1 MVGLWHLPDNI
12 QPRWLFTTHTVHKG
26 NTVCVSSPSS
36 QSGGCASC
44 VCDIF
49 SAFSHASRKD
59 SNGRHNALTVPI
71 CTKDKLMCKSLHVH
85 THEGKYLCASYNTL
99 TLCSPLCTVASSQ
112 DLWQCWIHI
121 PMFPLGAQSIEHRI
135 FCYYSWKT
143 WLYCRKT
150 GLKLFSCRG
159 ISNVSLWMCVSGFHA
174 QVMDSC
180 TATVPPHAA
189 GHGGDRDKPLGPSD
203 LNRSGSGSAHIQLFL
218 SLNYKEGERRGSRRW
233 RGSPHY
239 IQLRK
244 CLGYILVL
252 CLIRMY
258 VEIMQ

>member
-1 MVGLWHLPDNI
+1 MFLDNI
-12 QPRWLFTTHTVHKG
+12 QPRWLFTTRTVHKG
-26 NTVCVSSPSS
+26 TTVCVSSPSS
-36 QSGGCASC
+36 LSWACASC

-49 SAFSHASRKD
+49 SAFSHASQKV

-71 CTKDKLMCKSLHVH
+71 RTKYTLMCKSLHVH

-99 TLCSPLCTVASSQ
+99 TLCNLLCTVASSQ

-121 PMFPLGAQSIEHRI
+121 QMLPLGAQSIEHSI

-143 WLYCRKT
+143 WPYCRKT
-150 GLKLFSCRG
+150 GLKMFSCRG

-180 TATVPPHAA
+180 TATVPPHAV
-189 GHGGDRDKPLGPSD
+189 GHGRDRDKPLGPCD

-218 SLNYKEGERRGSRRW
+218 SLKWGRKQKELKMEGKSSLHTAW
-233 RGSPHY
+233 
-239 IQLRK
+239 K
-244 CLGYILVL
+244 VLGLHAG
-252 CLIRMY
+252 Y
-258 VEIMQ
+258 VFN